1 MPFWAYSGNQCN
13 FDLLLPPI
21 SINIGK
27 FHQVLGESMAYF
39 PFTQDLSFFFF
50 LIRGVQFECLER
62 NTAFVSGF
70 EGRSPFSVFLTAFT
84 FSSGF
89 HPLTIPGTSSGGWS
103 LFLPFYP
110 ITFVTRPRLPQ
121 KLQIRHLCERNRAKC
136 NSLQA
141 EAIFEAND
149 QCALEIYPEVA
160 LISVKLVEHTTQK
173 GHIIGRRTNGLQV
186 RYLCQ
191 PITTSV
197 SRRRLE
203 LSIWHPGM

>member
-1 MPFWAYSGNQCN
+1 
-13 FDLLLPPI
+13 
-21 SINIGK
+21 
-27 FHQVLGESMAYF
+27 MAYF

-110 ITFVTRPRLPQ
+110 ITFVTRSFGFF
-121 KLQIRHLCERNRAKC
+121 CEFSFC
-136 NSLQA
+136 FTS
-141 EAIFEAND
+141 IFELAID
-149 QCALEIYPEVA
+149 
-160 LISVKLVEHTTQK
+160 
-173 GHIIGRRTNGLQV
+173 
-186 RYLCQ
+186 
-191 PITTSV
+191 SV
-197 SRRRLE
+197 S
-203 LSIWHPGM
+203 